1 MRERKEGEAWK
12 NAKSCKAMLLYRQLP
27 YNKPQSHSHTG
38 CFWAGCTEKLLL
50 QIAHWRKER
59 RGNLSA
65 PLPSHVSHGSRIFI
79 MGDNS
84 PVLHIAFISPFS
96 CCFRSQIL
104 NSRSWHVTGLSSG
117 RRNLRLELY
126 AVSLGWQN
134 QEGSMNSNNSIAVA
148 RD

>member
-12 NAKSCKAMLLYRQLP
+12 NAKSRKAMLLYRQLP